1 MTTSKLH
8 ISTLAVQAG
17 YNPENAATRVPCIAQ
32 STTYA
37 FDTAEQIGDVF
48 DLKDTAHIYS
58 RISNPT
64 VAQLEE
70 KINALEGGT
79 GALALSSGH
88 AAVSLAIMNLC
99 IAGDHFVTAKSLY
112 GGTINLF
119 MHTLKKYGISCTF
132 VDQDAP
138 IEELEKAIQPNTK
151 LIFAESLTNP
161 GMEVLNFKKFSKFA
175 EGNQLPL
182 IIDNTFPTPI
192 LCQPFQHGANIVIH
206 STTKF
211 IDGHATSLGGIIIDG
226 GNFDWTNG
234 KFPDFTEPDETY
246 NGAIY
251 AKDFKENPFVVKA
264 RTQLLRDFGPCM
276 SPFNAFMT
284 YHGCQ
289 TLALRMEKHSMN
301 TLQLAEWLEDHE
313 HVEWVRYAGLESS
326 PYIELSKTYLPDGA
340 SGVLAFGYKG
350 GLEETKKVINKLKL
364 AKLVVHVG
372 DIRTGVVHPASMTHR
387 QLTEEQL
394 LDINITQNLIRI
406 SVGIEDIRDIIAD
419 FEQAL

>member
-1 MTTSKLH
+1 MAKSNLH
-8 ISTLAVQAG
+8 IATRAVQSG
-17 YNPENAATRVPCIAQ
+17 YSPKNAEPRVPGIIQ

-37 FDTAEQIGDVF
+37 FDTAEQIGAVF

-58 RISNPT
+58 RLSNPT
-64 VAQLEE
+64 VNQLEE

-79 GALALSSGH
+79 GALALASGH

-99 IAGDHFVTAKSLY
+99 VAGDHFVAAKSLY

-119 MHTLKKYGISCTF
+119 SSTLKRYGISCTF
-132 VDQDAP
+132 VDQDASVH
-138 IEELEKAIQPNTK
+138 ELQKAIQPNTK

-161 GMEVLNFKKFSKFA
+161 GMEVLDFEKFSLFA
-175 EGNQLPL
+175 KNNDLPL

-192 LCQPFQHGANIVIH
+192 LCQAFKHGANVIIH

-211 IDGHATSLGGIIIDG
+211 IDGHATSLGGVIVDG
-226 GNFDWTNG
+226 GNFNWGNG
-234 KFPDFTEPDETY
+234 KFPDFTQPDESY
-246 NGAIY
+246 HGVCY
-251 AKDFKENPFVVKA
+251 AVDFKENPFVVKA

-289 TLALRMEKHSMN
+289 TLALRMERHSEN
-301 TLQLAEWLEDHE
+301 TLNLAKWLEKNPK
-313 HVEWVRYAGLESS
+313 VEWVKYPGLESS
-326 PYIELSKTYLPDGA
+326 PYHELGKKYLPFGA

-350 GLEETKKVINKLKL
+350 GIEETKKFINKLEL
-364 AKLVVHVG
+364 ARLVVHVG
-372 DIRTGVVHPASMTHR
+372 DIRTSVVHPASMTHR
-387 QLTEEQL
+387 QLNEQQL
-394 LDINITQNLIRI
+394 HDINITPNLIRV
-406 SVGIEDIRDIIAD
+406 SVGIENIDDIIAD